1 MDDMNYFNKGEK
13 VTYTDDQGGIHEGT
27 VESYRRGWVMVELDT
42 PHETEQGWSA
52 SKMMVRASDL
62 GLG

>member
-1 MDDMNYFNKGEK
+1 MDDMEYTKGER
-13 VTYTDDQGGIHEGT
+13 VTWADPSGAVHDGI
-27 VESYRRGWVMVELDT
+27 VESYRRGWVMVELDA

-62 GLG
+62 G

>member
-1 MDDMNYFNKGEK
+1 MDDMEYETGER
-13 VTYTDDQGGIHEGT
+13 VTWSDPSGT
-27 VESYRRGWVMVELDT
+27 VHDGIVESHRRGWVMIDLDM

-62 GLG
+62 GQ

>member
-1 MDDMNYFNKGEK
+1 MDDMNFSKGER
-13 VTYTDDQGGIHEGT
+13 VTYTDPNGVVHDGI
-27 VESYRRGWVMVELDT
+27 VESYRRGWVMVELDS

-62 GLG
+62 G